1 MKEKEEEQDISLDS
15 IEIEPLSDE
24 NLENVSGGAD
34 ELNNFCSAAYCSS
47 AQV

>member
-1 MKEKEEEQDISLDS
+1 MKEKEGVQDISLDS

-24 NLENVSGGAD
+24 DLENVPGGAD

-47 AQV
+47 EQV